1 MNKQELIRK
10 LSSRKFWATFANFVS
25 MMMVF
30 LGKPESDATQVASL
44 IIAGASVIAYVIAE
58 GWTDA
63 SNTKGEQSNND

>member
-1 MNKQELIRK
+1 MKKKDLIRK
-10 LSSRKFWATFANFVS
+10 ITSRKFWVTVTNFVS

-58 GWTDA
+58 GWSDA
-63 SNTKGEQSNND
+63 SNTNGGQSNND

>member
-1 MNKQELIRK
+1 MKKQELIRK
-10 LSSRKFWATFANFVS
+10 LCSRKFWMTVANFVS

-44 IIAGASVIAYVIAE
+44 IIAGASVVTYIIAE

-63 SNTKGEQSNND
+63 SNTKRGQSNHD

>member
-1 MNKQELIRK
+1 MKKQELIRK
-10 LSSRKFWATFANFVS
+10 LSSRKFWMTVANFVS

-30 LGKPESDATQVASL
+30 LGKSESVATQVASL
-44 IIAGASVIAYVIAE
+44 IIAGASVVTYIIAE